1 MRTGILYQGNWRSFI
16 KILTKGIE
24 MDKKLD
30 IEEIESVKEDIK
42 SLFDG
47 IMKNLNSQKN
57 IEIETGYN
65 SAMYLLYQVSVFNKT
80 RIHLR
85 DTVINPDNKE
95 YVDIGNTLHAIYLD
109 DEQAKMKE
117 MIESISA
124 HIEKQMTEAKEH

>member
-1 MRTGILYQGNWRSFI
+1 
-16 KILTKGIE
+16 